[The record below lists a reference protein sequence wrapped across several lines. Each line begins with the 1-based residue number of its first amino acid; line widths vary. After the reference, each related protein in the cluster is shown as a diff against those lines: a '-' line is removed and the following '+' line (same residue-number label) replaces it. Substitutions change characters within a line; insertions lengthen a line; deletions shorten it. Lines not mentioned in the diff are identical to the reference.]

1 MAVSTTL
8 TFFNHLGRKTY
19 LELGLYYIGHQ
30 QRCLIRLLTF
40 EQYLQVKAR
49 PPSHA

>member
-1 MAVSTTL
+1 MDKQACWQEREMAVSTTL

-30 QRCLIRLLTF
+30 QRCL
-40 EQYLQVKAR
+40 
-49 PPSHA
+49 